1 VRNQMFFNKNP
12 VRQTRFTVEQI
23 QMRQKR

>member
-1 VRNQMFFNKNP
+1 FNKNP

>member
-1 VRNQMFFNKNP
+1 MFFNKNP

>member
-1 VRNQMFFNKNP
+1 FFNKNP

>member
-1 VRNQMFFNKNP
+1 QMFFNKNP